1 MTDRATQSATEF
13 TWAIRSL
20 LTFGTTPASLQLSRS
35 SSTIAGLSKITS
47 WITRA
52 ITFRLGEII
61 LLVCQNLVTQN
72 SPIHI
77 LYEAA
82 IPHQR
87 QLLQLLLLRQ
97 LLRRQYQ
104 RQRRPP
110 RLLQPQVRHRFHQQ
124 SQ

>member
-1 MTDRATQSATEF
+1 MLPELVMTDRATQSATEF
-13 TWAIRSL
+13 TWAIRNL

-72 SPIHI
+72 SLIRI
-77 LYEAA
+77 LCAA
-82 IPHQR
+82 ATQHLHQR
-87 QLLQLLLLRQ
+87 QRV
-97 LLRRQYQ
+97 
-104 RQRRPP
+104 
-110 RLLQPQVRHRFHQQ
+110 LQP
-124 SQ
+124 